1 MDDQVT
7 QAHDGEKKIS
17 SHTLL
22 IATACF
28 IAGALMAIAVDRSVN
43 ANYDY
48 TCTRVIQQVGDAAAC
63 ANGSWGEW
71 QTVSSND
78 DAATCQLT
86 TVQRR
91 VYTGTRAVSSTLEF
105 QSSSL
110 SCDDA
115 GSGSIT
121 SVSSACQVEETK
133 TTSTK
138 SSNPACANATVM
150 TTENTESAT
159 TDIAGTS
166 QTSSMSSLSGE
177 QVMQF
182 REASIAA
189 EIKANPKL
197 VKPGDTSTITW
208 NSAETT
214 SCTVTAPN
222 GDRWTGTSGT
232 QTSSPINELTTYSLT
247 CQAFNGRTV
256 TATASVGI
264 IPSWNEI

>member
-1 MDDQVT
+1 MDEQVT
-7 QAHDGEKKIS
+7 QVQGGEKKMS

-22 IATACF
+22 IAVACF
-28 IAGALMAIAVDRSVN
+28 IAGALMALAVDRSVS

-48 TCTRVIQQVGDAAAC
+48 ACTRVIQQVGDAAAC
-63 ANGSWGEW
+63 GNGSWGEW

-78 DAATCQLT
+78 NVATCQLT

-105 QSSSL
+105 RSSSPA
-110 SCDDA
+110 CNDA
-115 GSGSIT
+115 GRG
-121 SVSSACQVEETK
+121 SVSSVSTACQVEETK
-133 TTSTK
+133 TMLTK
-138 SSNPACANATVM
+138 SSDSACANVTVM
-150 TTENTESAT
+150 STENTERAT

-166 QTSSMSSLSGE
+166 QTSGVSSLSGE
-177 QVMQF
+177 QIMQF

-189 EIKANPKL
+189 DINANPVL
-197 VKPGDTSTITW
+197 VKPGDTSVITW

-232 QTSSPINELTTYSLT
+232 QTSSAINELTTYTLT

-256 TATASVGI
+256 TDTVSVGI